1 MNDIHRVSIT
11 PSNIVADVTFRY
23 DDARRDALMSYV
35 RSTES
40 ECSIC
45 HEKLCK
51 MHIVEYIVPFH
62 YIYKHFLLHVKKYLD
77 VRKLIVSYTKDDEVC
92 LIPCLEKRGGVKIV
106 YSVGADRGEDK
117 ISPIVRIKT
126 DGTVNEIS
134 WEQLPIFDKLTK
146 YEDRYVENYFT
157 NQFDYSAK
165 ITSNKQKH
173 FNNDLL

>member
-1 MNDIHRVSIT
+1 
-11 PSNIVADVTFRY
+11 
-23 DDARRDALMSYV
+23 MSYV

-51 MHIVEYIVPFH
+51 MHIVEYIVPFY

-77 VRKLIVSYTKDDEVC
+77 VRRLIVSYTKDDEVC
-92 LIPCLEKRGGVKIV
+92 LIPCLEKRGGVKIA

-134 WEQLPIFDKLTK
+134 WEQLRQFLINSPK
-146 YEDRYVENYFT
+146 YEDRYVGENYFT
-157 NQFDYSAK
+157 NRIL
-165 ITSNKQKH
+165 ITPQKLRVSKQKQH
-173 FNNDLL
+173 FEQLHHQSLQKLLLLNVPSYLFCGF